1 MKINFG
7 FFVLFCAFSIL
18 GVLFKGIDNN
28 AYASMARCGRT
39 NGVVGSSNYT
49 ISIRKYCIDSQK
61 TLTVYGQ
68 IKNLKD
74 AKNESLTAAVKTMGG
89 KMVSVPVTKENY
101 IDVKEYR
108 KIADYFEQDGIPYK
122 VNIDISSLP
131 YGRLFV
137 SVGGSW
143 NGYTPYG
150 PGVGNDA
157 FGIDYIAQ
165 TNIDSIVTL
174 DEKRGILNINGTTKN
189 VPAGETVTFDVGG
202 GFMAGGP
209 TENGSAIV
217 RADGTFSTTVNV
229 MSMLDQPWL
238 RQLSVV
244 SKVKD
249 VNGDI
254 IQDFDN
260 VETPPI
266 YSCNFVENKTVQRTI
281 NYLYEDG
288 SIAAKST
295 VQKVDFKRITN
306 GQCYRGKLVEGTYTI
321 DDSDWEKSHTFEKVN
336 IPVVE
341 GYTYNKETVDE
352 IIVNANNKDIV
363 ENIIYK
369 KNIILKDDK
378 ILAQET
384 GGKNGFEA
392 KTTSVWGYAPNTGI
406 KKKQD
411 VNAILTLSYVVLTL
425 ISGVA
430 VARRKF

>member
-143 NGYTPYG
+143 NGYAPYG

-249 VNGDI
+249 VNRDI

-306 GQCYRGKLVEGTYTI
+306 G
-321 DDSDWEKSHTFEKVN
+321 
-336 IPVVE
+336 
-341 GYTYNKETVDE
+341 
-352 IIVNANNKDIV
+352 
-363 ENIIYK
+363 
-369 KNIILKDDK
+369 
-378 ILAQET
+378 
-384 GGKNGFEA
+384 
-392 KTTSVWGYAPNTGI
+392 
-406 KKKQD
+406 
-411 VNAILTLSYVVLTL
+411 
-425 ISGVA
+425 
-430 VARRKF
+430 

>member
-143 NGYTPYG
+143 NGY
-150 PGVGNDA
+150 
-157 FGIDYIAQ
+157 
-165 TNIDSIVTL
+165 
-174 DEKRGILNINGTTKN
+174 
-189 VPAGETVTFDVGG
+189 
-202 GFMAGGP
+202 
-209 TENGSAIV
+209 
-217 RADGTFSTTVNV
+217 
-229 MSMLDQPWL
+229 
-238 RQLSVV
+238 
-244 SKVKD
+244 
-249 VNGDI
+249 
-254 IQDFDN
+254 
-260 VETPPI
+260 
-266 YSCNFVENKTVQRTI
+266 
-281 NYLYEDG
+281 
-288 SIAAKST
+288 
-295 VQKVDFKRITN
+295 
-306 GQCYRGKLVEGTYTI
+306 
-321 DDSDWEKSHTFEKVN
+321 
-336 IPVVE
+336 
-341 GYTYNKETVDE
+341 
-352 IIVNANNKDIV
+352 
-363 ENIIYK
+363 
-369 KNIILKDDK
+369 
-378 ILAQET
+378 
-384 GGKNGFEA
+384 
-392 KTTSVWGYAPNTGI
+392 AP
-406 KKKQD
+406 
-411 VNAILTLSYVVLTL
+411 
-425 ISGVA
+425 
-430 VARRKF
+430 